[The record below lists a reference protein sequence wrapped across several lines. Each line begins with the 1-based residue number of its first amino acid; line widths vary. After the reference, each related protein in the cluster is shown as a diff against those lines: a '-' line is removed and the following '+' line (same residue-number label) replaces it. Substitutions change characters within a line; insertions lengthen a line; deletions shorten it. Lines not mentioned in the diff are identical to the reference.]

1 MIKKSYF
8 YFFLIFIIFF
18 LIFYLKFIYSNNQ
31 KSDNEL
37 NTTEIEE
44 NYTKSN
50 NILDVV
56 YKSTDAAGN
65 EYTVVAK
72 KGEVDIE
79 NANVIFLTDVS
90 AIIQLNNNNKI
101 LINSNYGKY
110 NSINFDTIFSRN
122 VTIEY
127 LDNYIKA
134 GYLEFSLVNNI
145 MIISKN
151 VIYNNRENILHADVM
166 EMKIDTKDA
175 KIFMYDIN
183 KKVNVKSIN

>member
-1 MIKKSYF
+1 MIRKSYS
-8 YFFLIFIIFF
+8 YFFLISIIFF
-18 LIFYLKFIYSNNQ
+18 LIFYLKFYSNNQ

-37 NTTEIEE
+37 NTAEIEE

-101 LINSNYGKY
+101 VINSNYGKY

-151 VIYNNRENILHADVM
+151 VIYNNRENILLADVM
-166 EMKIDTKDA
+166 EMKIDTKDS

>member
-1 MIKKSYF
+1 MIRKSYF
-8 YFFLIFIIFF
+8 YFFFIFIIFF
-18 LIFYLKFIYSNNQ
+18 LIFYLKFYSNNQ

-44 NYTKSN
+44 NYSKSN

-65 EYTVVAK
+65 EYTIVAK

-101 LINSNYGKY
+101 VINSNYGKY

-122 VTIEY
+122 VAIEY

-166 EMKIDTKDA
+166 EMKIDTKDS